1 MPLQRIGRFNM
12 GNWSLITKALKIKAL
27 TQKWICLL
35 YCLSCVNVVS
45 RVLCKWITDVLCKF
59 WKQVTLKIYNSF
71 PQFGYGSLGQCHL
84 FFLVLSSILSPSTRF
99 YLAQANQSFPEYL
112 TSTFIFSFSCWST
125 LGVRTKLNL
134 GLFLNPHKKK
144 MGLTKSPT
152 TLLRFTIT

>member
-1 MPLQRIGRFNM
+1 MEMPLQRIGRFNM

-84 FFLVLSSILSPSTRF
+84 FFLVLSSILSPAIWVGFFFLSKAGF
-99 YLAQANQSFPEYL
+99 
-112 TSTFIFSFSCWST
+112 
-125 LGVRTKLNL
+125 VRGIVIMKSVFNL
-134 GLFLNPHKKK
+134 SN
-144 MGLTKSPT
+144 
-152 TLLRFTIT
+152 I